1 MATRALSTFFTIQMV
16 ACLPDMVPESAAA
29 FWCVQTGSGARA
41 YPGVEAVWC
50 LVNEGESIG
59 CSGCLNNV
67 LMAGRSVAAVRNVS
81 LQLSRCSIHVCQRAA
96 QHEHPSM
103 ADHALSE
110 QGSYSEPWGFPPAHV
125 HHRLVK
131 PLHVPGSSG

>member
-29 FWCVQTGSGARA
+29 FWCVQSGSGARA

-50 LVNEGESIG
+50 LLNEGESIG

-67 LMAGRSVAAVRNVS
+67 LMAGRSVAAVRNV
-81 LQLSRCSIHVCQRAA
+81 LCNCPAAASIHVSA
-96 QHEHPSM
+96 QHSTNI
-103 ADHALSE
+103 
-110 QGSYSEPWGFPPAHV
+110 PAWQI
-125 HHRLVK
+125 K
-131 PLHVPGSSG
+131 P